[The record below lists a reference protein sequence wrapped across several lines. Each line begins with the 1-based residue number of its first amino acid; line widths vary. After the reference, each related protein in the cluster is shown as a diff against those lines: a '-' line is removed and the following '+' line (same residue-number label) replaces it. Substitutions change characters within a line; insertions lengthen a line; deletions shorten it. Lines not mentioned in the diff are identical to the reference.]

1 MTTTCDLAKTFT
13 MPKVILLSADV
24 GRPRSSTR
32 ASGSLRRSGY
42 RRKALL
48 YRPISGSTATR
59 SALRRST
66 QRARTTGSTR
76 SRPVSGPPSP
86 TPTRTGRRPSA
97 RSAATPGGLDRRGSG
112 RPAQA
117 RGRGPASRLGCPG
130 GRAGAG
136 CPGAAGAEGPA
147 SGRRAP
153 ATRPGALRDLV
164 EEHLRKFPDTAFAP
178 YQIGKV
184 LTRSA
189 GAVASALGKLVS
201 LGTAQ
206 MATGKPRSCRLA
218 IAPAPDAVGGP
229 GTSAEATPRAVGR
242 PAGTSSPAHQR
253 EDRLDE
259 ALATSSSRA
268 MLRAARASR
277 RCSGPRTA
285 DRTPA

>member
-1 MTTTCDLAKTFT
+1 VDLIAEE
-13 MPKVILLSADV
+13 AD
-24 GRPRSSTR
+24 G
-32 ASGSLRRSGY
+32 LRRLAAGDLQAVLA
-42 RRKALL
+42 ALEAV
-48 YRPISGSTATR
+48 REQA
-59 SALRRST
+59 A
-66 QRARTTGSTR
+66 Q
-76 SRPVSGPPSP
+76 
-86 TPTRTGRRPSA
+86 GRRVLK
-97 RSAATPGGLDRRGSG
+97 AT
-112 RPAQA
+112 
-117 RGRGPASRLGCPG
+117 
-130 GRAGAG
+130 
-136 CPGAAGAEGPA
+136 A